1 MEEQRACAHRVSRAT
16 RRKDALLLGPRE
28 EVSGSRRAGFAA
40 LMVAMTTEPKDPV
53 ADLAPEP
60 AVPSL
65 VDRYFTR
72 WYKAGK

>member
-1 MEEQRACAHRVSRAT
+1 M
-16 RRKDALLLGPRE
+16 
-28 EVSGSRRAGFAA
+28 SGSRRAGFAA
-40 LMVAMTTEPKDPV
+40 LEVAMTTEPEDPV
-53 ADLAPEP
+53 VDLAPEP